1 MANSWYTYIGTG
13 NPISPSSYSRITVK
27 PLCLNGSTI
36 CAIYLLGETGA
47 TPGSISANVSGYI
60 TRALIQRV
68 NQPLGAKKFV
78 YLRCGC

>member
-36 CAIYLLGETGA
+36 CAIYLNGQTSS
-47 TPGSISANVSGYI
+47 TPSFLSSNVAGYI
-60 TRALIQRV
+60 AKALIQRV
-68 NQPLGAKKFV
+68 NQPLGAKKYV
-78 YLRCGC
+78 YLRCDC